1 MMIGV
6 SRHRRQRA
14 SKAMITTA
22 DERQAQTDKN
32 KALKKQLQATHYE
45 IGTDEDYM

>member
-1 MMIGV
+1 MF
-6 SRHRRQRA
+6 
-14 SKAMITTA
+14 TTA
-22 DERQAQTDKN
+22 EERQAQTDKN